1 MAIIQRYSIERL
13 TASGTEY
20 FDGFSWST
28 DREDAEEYRTRGAAE
43 EDAAEHGGEVFHFQ
57 RYAAIAD
64 APLSIVNLLQ
74 AAE

>member
-1 MAIIQRYSIERL
+1 MATIQRYSIERL
-13 TASGTEY
+13 TGSKTEY
-20 FDGFSWST
+20 FDGFAWST

-64 APLSIVNLLQ
+64 RELPIINLV